1 MNPSYNRIGEFHK
14 QNKWNVVAEW
24 SSMLFDVVEKE
35 TSDDFVSLHERIL
48 YLLANAYYSYRSFPQ
63 ILDAP

>member
-14 QNKWNVVAEW
+14 QHKWNVVAEW

-48 YLLANAYYSYRSFPQ
+48 YLLANAYYAYRSFPQ

>member
-1 MNPSYNRIGEFHK
+1 
-14 QNKWNVVAEW
+14 
-24 SSMLFDVVEKE
+24 MLFDVVEKE

-63 ILDAP
+63 ILDAS